1 MVTDKKYYGKVRR
14 GKAPWFE
21 LVRKD
26 FTANVRITR
35 QNQVVGQ
42 KVARREGRKIGMSM
56 EAAK

>member
-1 MVTDKKYYGKVRR
+1 MWFKKKKTMVTDKKYYGKVRR

-35 QNQVVGQ
+35 
-42 KVARREGRKIGMSM
+42 
-56 EAAK
+56 